1 MFTGIIEETGTI
13 KNVEMTTSGCVL
25 TIEAQKVLT
34 GTKIGDSVS
43 VNGTCQTVTAMTSN
57 SFKTELSNETINVT
71 NFLNI
76 KKDDIVNLERAM
88 QLSSRLDGHIVNGHI
103 DTTAKFISSKEDGF
117 SRILTFEINKNSS
130 KYLVYKASIGI
141 NGISLTIANVKGQ
154 LFSTAVIPL
163 TQDSTN
169 LKYLKSGDIVNIE
182 IDILAKYVEKFL
194 SLKDNNTTNIDNNFL
209 KENGFI

>member
-1 MFTGIIEETGTI
+1 MFTGIIEETGII
-13 KNVEMTTSGCVL
+13 KNVEMKTSGCVL
-25 TIEAQKVLT
+25 TIEAKKVLL
-34 GTKIGDSVS
+34 GTKIGDSIS
-43 VNGTCQTVTAMTSN
+43 VNGTCQTVISMNSN
-57 SFKTELSNETINVT
+57 SFKTELSNETVSVT
-71 NFLNI
+71 NFSNV

-88 QLSSRLDGHIVNGHI
+88 QMSSRLDGHIVNGHV
-103 DTTAKFISSKEDGF
+103 DTTAKFVSTKNDGF
-117 SRILTFEINKNSS
+117 SQNLTFEIDKNFAR
-130 KYLVYKASIGI
+130 YLVYKASIAI
-141 NGISLTIANVKGQ
+141 NGISLTISKVEGQ

-169 LKYLKSGDIVNIE
+169 LKYLKKGDIVNIE